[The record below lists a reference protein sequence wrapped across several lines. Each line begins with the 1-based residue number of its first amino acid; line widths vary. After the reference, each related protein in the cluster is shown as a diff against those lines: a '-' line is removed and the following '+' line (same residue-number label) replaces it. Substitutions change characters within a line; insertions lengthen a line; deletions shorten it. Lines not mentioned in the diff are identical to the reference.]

1 MAATA
6 TSEPAPA
13 AVAALYCRISQ
24 DRAGDALGVD
34 RQRQDCE
41 ALAERRG
48 WTVGE
53 VFVDDDRSAYSGR
66 VRPGYNRMLEGLK
79 AGRFGALVAWHPD
92 RLHRSPLELESFI
105 DLVNAT
111 GVAIATCSAGE
122 YDLAT
127 AAGRMTARVVGAV
140 ARHESE
146 QKSERIRR
154 QREQAAQ
161 AGSPHGGGRR
171 AFGYDPTGANV
182 VESEAIVIRE
192 AASRFLARES
202 LRTIARDLNERG
214 IPSASGREWTIIS
227 LRTMLAGPRLA
238 GLRVFRGEVVG
249 AGTWPAILTR
259 EEHDRIVATL
269 GNPRIRR
276 RGRPPTSLLGGLL
289 VCGRCG
295 GKLHHSRR
303 TSGERRY
310 ACAVSPGN
318 RGCGGLA
325 IQAERTEQRVT
336 EAILYRIDSPAMRRA
351 LTRPR
356 KNTTAVDPTVIES
369 ELETLAAASGRGEIT
384 VREYLAARGPLEE
397 RLRRARESLEAEQGM
412 AALAPLLGA
421 KTDVRAVWEN
431 LQRDGRRARAVID
444 ALIDR
449 ITIAPANGRSAFD
462 PKRIEILWG
471 V

>member
-161 AGSPHGGGRR
+161 AGFSRVKACARSHETS
-171 AFGYDPTGANV
+171 TGA
-182 VESEAIVIRE
+182 A
-192 AASRFLARES
+192 FLR
-202 LRTIARDLNERG
+202 RRV
-214 IPSASGREWTIIS
+214 ASGRSSACERCWLGRAS
-227 LRTMLAGPRLA
+227 LDCACFVAKSLALVLGPR
-238 GLRVFRGEVVG
+238 F
-249 AGTWPAILTR
+249 
-259 EEHDRIVATL
+259 
-269 GNPRIRR
+269 
-276 RGRPPTSLLGGLL
+276 
-289 VCGRCG
+289 
-295 GKLHHSRR
+295 
-303 TSGERRY
+303 
-310 ACAVSPGN
+310 
-318 RGCGGLA
+318 
-325 IQAERTEQRVT
+325 
-336 EAILYRIDSPAMRRA
+336 
-351 LTRPR
+351 
-356 KNTTAVDPTVIES
+356 
-369 ELETLAAASGRGEIT
+369 
-384 VREYLAARGPLEE
+384 
-397 RLRRARESLEAEQGM
+397 
-412 AALAPLLGA
+412 
-421 KTDVRAVWEN
+421 
-431 LQRDGRRARAVID
+431 
-444 ALIDR
+444 
-449 ITIAPANGRSAFD
+449 
-462 PKRIEILWG
+462 
-471 V
+471 